1 MVNRSLYLK
10 IIGIVSLIVFLAL
23 LGSVLLITGTSYFFF
38 ILCMSVYYPVDN
50 SVTNPV
56 DERYKP

>member
-1 MVNRSLYLK
+1 MVNRNLYLK
-10 IIGIVSLIVFLAL
+10 IIGIVSLIVLSRVTWICIVDNRYL
-23 LGSVLLITGTSYFFF
+23 LLL

>member
-10 IIGIVSLIVFLAL
+10 IIGIRLLDRVSRVTWVRIVDNRYL
-23 LGSVLLITGTSYFFF
+23 LLL

>member
-23 LGSVLLITGTSYFFF
+23 LGSVLLITGTSYFLSFVCLCI
-38 ILCMSVYYPVDN
+38 ILFDN

>member
-23 LGSVLLITGTSYFFF
+23 LGSVLLITGTSYFLSFV
-38 ILCMSVYYPVDN
+38 CPV
-50 SVTNPV
+50 SYTHLTLPTN
-56 DERYKP
+56 

>member
-10 IIGIVSLIVFLAL
+10 IIGIVSLIVFRVTWVRIVDNRYL
-23 LGSVLLITGTSYFFF
+23 LLL